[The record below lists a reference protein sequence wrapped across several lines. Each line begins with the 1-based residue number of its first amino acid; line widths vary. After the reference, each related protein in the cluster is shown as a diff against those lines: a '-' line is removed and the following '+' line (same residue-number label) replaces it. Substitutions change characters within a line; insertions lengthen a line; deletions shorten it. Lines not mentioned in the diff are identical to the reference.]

1 MVNYGRKVFMVARKY
16 FPENEKRSF
25 PSEKKVYGCPIENTF
40 SKIKN
45 VVFLMRKSFF
55 CRIMKTRAGL

>member
-1 MVNYGRKVFMVARKY
+1 MVKYGVEKHGFPDEKKFLLSPDRKY

-45 VVFLMRKSFF
+45 VVFLARK
-55 CRIMKTRAGL
+55 GL